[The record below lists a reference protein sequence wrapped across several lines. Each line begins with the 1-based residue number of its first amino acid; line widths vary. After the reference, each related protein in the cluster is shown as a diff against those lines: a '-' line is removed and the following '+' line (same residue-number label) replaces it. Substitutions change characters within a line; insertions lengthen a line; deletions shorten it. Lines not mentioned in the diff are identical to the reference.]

1 MLCPFCKEEIL
12 DGAVKCKHCK
22 SMLSPNRALAA
33 KSKAIPIQKVKSNSG
48 GIGFAVV
55 SFILGLL
62 SLIDMYR
69 VASSQNMATEFLQ
82 KISGYTPMTQDAWI
96 GIVALTGISIL
107 TGLVG
112 IRKGSDNN
120 AAKGLAYA
128 GIICSFLTLLIAFG
142 LSNKGS

>member
-1 MLCPFCKEEIL
+1 MICPFCKEEIL
-12 DGAVKCKHCK
+12 DGAIKCKHCK
-22 SMLSPNRALAA
+22 SMLNQMQGFPTKPQSV
-33 KSKAIPIQKVKSNSG
+33 PIKRNKHNSG

-82 KISGYTPMTQDAWI
+82 KISGYTPMTHDALM
-96 GIVALTGISIL
+96 GMVIL
-107 TGLVG
+107 TGVSVLTGVIG
-112 IRKGSDNN
+112 IRKGSNNN

-128 GIICSFLTLLIAFG
+128 GIICSVLALMIAFG